1 MTGVIPKPIA
11 PVVGE
16 PIVQHIFGRLARTGV
31 DEVHVNVHYLAEA
44 IIGCYGESAEV
55 DGMEVNFTHED
66 ALMGTAGRVKR
77 ISDRFDETFVVVMG
91 YALTDVDV
99 RDVVVFHRERG
110 ALATL
115 ALMPVDD
122 DSQYGG

>member
-1 MTGVIPKPIA
+1 
-11 PVVGE
+11 
-16 PIVQHIFGRLARTGV
+16 
-31 DEVHVNVHYLAEA
+31 
-44 IIGCYGESAEV
+44 
-55 DGMEVNFTHED
+55 MEVNFTHED